1 MITVDGLVAV
11 PSLGLA
17 YLAGAGGGSRPVT
30 WAHACD
36 LPDPWRWVNAGD
48 MVMTT
53 GGGLPAS
60 AAAQARWIARLIDSR
75 VSSLVIARKPGGPPV
90 SRALLEA
97 AGERAFPVLS
107 APFDLQFVTLAR
119 TVIEGAVQAERLRLA
134 TLGRLYEV
142 YWQSLRSRRGLGT
155 RISALEGSTGWA
167 LEVRDL
173 DGDEVLARGER
184 AGRRASR
191 QEDPAGDQEDRASRR
206 ADQREES
213 VQVPLPGTGHV
224 VLVAHP
230 DRQPVQD
237 LPLLHHLGGLI
248 ALELEHRAARR
259 DQLRASGQDLLLGLL
274 DDTIAL
280 PAVWPELRHRGMAGP
295 VVAACWQAAGD
306 APLDHENIHHEVRLQ
321 SCAPLLAY
329 RPPALL
335 AIVPDDAGLLTS
347 LAARLGPPGLG
358 ARCAAGSSAPLAAST
373 QVSEAV
379 RQARLAAAQALE
391 AGRPYL
397 RYGTDEPDAGLLPRS
412 IEDTRHLVRRVLGP
426 LVEYDRAHDGSL
438 VSSLRTFLANDGG
451 WQRSAEELGVH
462 RQTLVYRLR
471 KAEQLTGLRP
481 TSTRGSAMLWLA
493 LRAAD
498 RARLPLDDLIG

>member
-1 MITVDGLVAV
+1 
-11 PSLGLA
+11 
-17 YLAGAGGGSRPVT
+17 
-30 WAHACD
+30 
-36 LPDPWRWVNAGD
+36 

-60 AAAQARWIARLIDSR
+60 GAAQARWLARLIDSR
-75 VSSLVIARKPGGPPV
+75 VSSLVIARKPGTPPV
-90 SRALLEA
+90 SRALLEV

-107 APFDLQFVTLAR
+107 ARFDLQFVTLAR
-119 TVIEGAVQAERLRLA
+119 TVIEGAVQAERQRLA

-142 YWQSLRSRRGLGT
+142 YWQSLRSRGSLGT

-173 DGDEVLARGER
+173 DADEVVARGEQ
-184 AGRRASR
+184 ADRRANGPSR
-191 QEDPAGDQEDRASRR
+191 QEAPG
-206 ADQREES
+206 EES

-224 VLVAHP
+224 VMVAHP
-230 DRQPVQD
+230 GRQPVQD
-237 LPLLHHLGGLI
+237 LALLHHLGGLI
-248 ALELEHRAARR
+248 ALELEHQAAHR
-259 DQLRASGQDLLLGLL
+259 DQLRASGQDLLLGLF

-280 PAVWPELRHRGMAGP
+280 PAVWPELRHRGMTGP
-295 VVAACWQAAGD
+295 VVAACWQAVGD
-306 APLDHENIHHEVRLQ
+306 TPLDHENIHHEVRLQ

-329 RPPALL
+329 RPPVLL
-335 AIVPDDAGLLTS
+335 AIIPDDAGLLTS
-347 LAARLGPPGLG
+347 LAARLGL
-358 ARCAAGSSAPLAAST
+358 RCAAGSSAPIAAST
-373 QVSEAV
+373 QVSEAA

-397 RYGTDEPDAGLLPRS
+397 RYGAEGPDAGLLPRS
-412 IEDTRHLVRRVLGP
+412 LEDTRHLVRRVLGP

-493 LRAAD
+493 LQAAD
-498 RARLPLDDLIG
+498 RARLPLDDLVR

>member
-1 MITVDGLVAV
+1 
-11 PSLGLA
+11 
-17 YLAGAGGGSRPVT
+17 
-30 WAHACD
+30 
-36 LPDPWRWVNAGD
+36 

-60 AAAQARWIARLIDSR
+60 AAAQARWVTRLIDSR
-75 VSSLVIARKPGGPPV
+75 VSSLVIARQPGAPPV

-97 AGERAFPVLS
+97 AAERAFPVLS
-107 APFDLQFVTLAR
+107 ARFDLQFVTLAR
-119 TVIEGAVQAERLRLA
+119 TVIEGAVQAERQRLA

-142 YWQSLRSRRGLGT
+142 YWQSLRSRGGLGT
-155 RISALEGSTGWA
+155 RVSALEGSTGWA

-173 DGDEVLARGER
+173 DADQVLARGER
-184 AGRRASR
+184 ADRRASR
-191 QEDPAGDQEDRASRR
+191 QQDRASARQDRASARQDRASARQDRARR
-206 ADQREES
+206 PEEPGEES
-213 VQVPLPGTGHV
+213 VQVPLPGSGHI

-230 DRQPVQD
+230 ERQPVRD
-237 LPLLHHLGGLI
+237 MALLHHLGGLI
-248 ALELEHRAARR
+248 ALELEHHAAHR

-274 DDTIAL
+274 DDSIAL
-280 PAVWPELRHRGMAGP
+280 PAVWPQLRHRGMTGP

-306 APLDHENIHHEVRLQ
+306 APLDHEGIHHEVRLQ
-321 SCAPLLAY
+321 PCAPLLAC
-329 RPPALL
+329 RPPVLL
-335 AIVPDDAGLLTS
+335 AIVPDDPGLLQS
-347 LAARLGPPGLG
+347 LAARLGSH
-358 ARCAAGSSAPLAAST
+358 CSAGSSSPLAAST

-379 RQARLAAAQALE
+379 RQARLAAAQAVE

-412 IEDTRHLVRRVLGP
+412 LEDTRHLVRRVLGP

-438 VSSLRTFLANDGG
+438 VSSLRTFLSHDGG

-481 TSTRGSAMLWLA
+481 TTTRGSAMLWLA
-493 LRAAD
+493 LQAAD
-498 RARLPLDDLIG
+498 RARLPLDDLVR

>member
-1 MITVDGLVAV
+1 VITVDGLVAV

-30 WAHACD
+30 WAHVCD
-36 LPDPWRWVNAGD
+36 LPDPWHWVNAGD

-60 AAAQARWIARLIDSR
+60 AAAQARWLTRLIDSR
-75 VSSLVIARKPGGPPV
+75 VSSLVIARKPGAPPV
-90 SRALLEA
+90 SRALLET

-107 APFDLQFVTLAR
+107 ARFDLQFVTLAR
-119 TVIEGAVQAERLRLA
+119 TVIEGAVQAERQRLA

-142 YWQSLRSRRGLGT
+142 YWQSLRSRGSLGI

-173 DGDEVLARGER
+173 DGDELLARGER
-184 AGRRASR
+184 ADRRASR
-191 QEDPAGDQEDRASRR
+191 QDNDAGGQDDDASR
-206 ADQREES
+206 QVTPGEES
-213 VQVPLPGTGHV
+213 VQVPLPGAGHV

-230 DRQPVQD
+230 ERQPVQD
-237 LPLLHHLGGLI
+237 LALLHHLGGLI
-248 ALELEHRAARR
+248 ALELEHHAAHR

-280 PAVWPELRHRGMAGP
+280 PAVWPELRHRGMTGP

-306 APLDHENIHHEVRLQ
+306 APLDHESIHHEIRVQ
-321 SCAPLLAY
+321 SCAPLLAH

-335 AIVPDDAGLLTS
+335 AIVPDDPGLLRS
-347 LAARLGPPGLG
+347 LAARLGP
-358 ARCAAGSSAPLAAST
+358 RCAVGSSAPLTAST
-373 QVSEAV
+373 QVSEAA

-391 AGRPYL
+391 GGRPYV
-397 RYGTDEPDAGLLPRS
+397 RYGTEEPDTGLLPRGL
-412 IEDTRHLVRRVLGP
+412 EDTRHLVRRVLGP

-493 LRAAD
+493 LQAAD
-498 RARLPLDDLIG
+498 RAQLPLDDLIG

>member
-17 YLAGAGGGSRPVT
+17 YLAGASGGSRPVT

-60 AAAQARWIARLIDSR
+60 TAAQARWLTRLIDSR
-75 VSSLVIARKPGGPPV
+75 VSSLVIARKPGVPQV

-107 APFDLQFVTLAR
+107 ARFDLQFVTLAR
-119 TVIEGAVQAERLRLA
+119 TVIEGAVQAERQRLV

-142 YWQSLRSRRGLGT
+142 YWQSLRSRGSLGT
-155 RISALEGSTGWA
+155 RVSALEGSTGWA

-173 DGDEVLARGER
+173 DADEVLARGEQADR
-184 AGRRASR
+184 HAGRQDDAPGR
-191 QEDPAGDQEDRASRR
+191 QETPG
-206 ADQREES
+206 EES
-213 VQVPLPGTGHV
+213 VQVPLPGTGRV

-230 DRQPVQD
+230 GRRPVQD
-237 LPLLHHLGGLI
+237 LALLHHLGGLV
-248 ALELEHRAARR
+248 ALELEHQAAHR

-280 PAVWPELRHRGMAGP
+280 PAVWPELRHRGMTGP

-306 APLDHENIHHEVRLQ
+306 APLGHESIHHEVRLQ
-321 SCAPLLAY
+321 PCAPLLAY
-329 RPPALL
+329 RPPVLL
-335 AIVPDDAGLLTS
+335 AIIPDDAGLLRS
-347 LAARLGPPGLG
+347 LAARLGT
-358 ARCAAGSSAPLAAST
+358 RCSAGSSAPLAVST
-373 QVSEAV
+373 QVSEAA
-379 RQARLAAAQALE
+379 RQARLAAAQALG

-397 RYGTDEPDAGLLPRS
+397 RYGADEPDAGLLPRS
-412 IEDTRHLVRRVLGP
+412 LEDTRHLVRRVLGP
-426 LVEYDRAHDGSL
+426 LVEYDRVHDGRL

-493 LRAAD
+493 LQAAD
-498 RARLPLDDLIG
+498 RTRLPLDDLVG

>member
-36 LPDPWRWVNAGD
+36 LPNPWRWVNAGD
-48 MVMTT
+48 LVMTT

-60 AAAQARWIARLIDSR
+60 AAAQARWLTRLIDSR
-75 VSSLVIARKPGGPPV
+75 VSSLVIARKPGAPPV
-90 SRALLEA
+90 SRALLET

-107 APFDLQFVTLAR
+107 ARFDLQFVTLAR
-119 TVIEGAVQAERLRLA
+119 TVIEGAVQAERQQLA

-142 YWQSLRSRRGLGT
+142 YWQSLRSRGSLGT

-173 DGDEVLARGER
+173 DGDELLARGER
-184 AGRRASR
+184 ADRRASR
-191 QEDPAGDQEDRASRR
+191 QDEGASRAEGHASR
-206 ADQREES
+206 QEVPGEES
-213 VQVPLPGTGHV
+213 VQVPMPGAGHV

-230 DRQPVQD
+230 GRQPVQD
-237 LPLLHHLGGLI
+237 LALLHHLGGLI
-248 ALELEHRAARR
+248 ALELEHHAARR

-280 PAVWPELRHRGMAGP
+280 PAVWPELRHRGMTGP

-321 SCAPLLAY
+321 PCPPLLAY

-335 AIVPDDAGLLTS
+335 AIVPDDAGLLRS
-347 LAARLGPPGLG
+347 LAARLGP
-358 ARCAAGSSAPLAAST
+358 RCAVGSSAPLAVST
-373 QVSEAV
+373 QVSEAA

-412 IEDTRHLVRRVLGP
+412 LEDIRHLVRRVLGP
-426 LVEYDRAHDGSL
+426 LAEYDRVHDGSL
-438 VSSLRTFLANDGG
+438 VRSLRTFLANDGG

-493 LRAAD
+493 LQAAD
-498 RARLPLDDLIG
+498 RARLPLDDLVR